1 MLDAETKRRI
11 NDLRQI
17 LVGVIPDPK
26 SQVDQITT
34 GLIYKFM
41 NDMDEKSISMGGVGS
56 FFVNDFEKYT
66 WKNLFDPRLGGVELV
81 GLYREAVEKM
91 YQNPSAPQLFRDIF
105 RNTFVPFNNP
115 EILRMFLKEINEFQY
130 SHSEKTW
137 RCF

>member
-1 MLDAETKRRI
+1 MLDAETKKRI
-11 NDLRQI
+11 DDLRQI

-56 FFVNDFEKYT
+56 FFVNDFEKYS

-81 GLYREAVEKM
+81 SLYREAVENM
-91 YQNPSAPQLFRDIF
+91 YQNPSGPQLFRDIF
-105 RNTFVPFNNP
+105 RNTFIIINP
-115 EILRMFLKEINEFQY
+115 SKII
-130 SHSEKTW
+130 
-137 RCF
+137 